1 MVDVPAVAVEL
12 IELLAVVVGAGATSA
27 IGVVLERLLTA
38 VTAGDLALGA
48 WAVGMGLLALYV
60 GVVALGYEQALP
72 GSSVSPPAASERIRH
87 GCRRR
92 IAFINLHPPPFL

>member
-1 MVDVPAVAVEL
+1 MVEVPAVAIEL
-12 IELLAVVVGAGATSA
+12 IELLAVTAGAGAA
-27 IGVVLERLLTA
+27 AVIGVVLEQFGLSA

-72 GSSVSPPAASERIRH
+72 RIRRLAA
-87 GCRRR
+87 GE
-92 IAFINLHPPPFL
+92 

>member
-12 IELLAVVVGAGATSA
+12 GELLAVVVGAGAASA
-27 IGVVLERLLTA
+27 IGILLERVGLSA
-38 VTAGDLALGA
+38 VSGGDLALGA

-72 GSSVSPPAASERIRH
+72 RL
-87 GCRRR
+87 RRLV
-92 IAFINLHPPPFL
+92 AGE

>member
-12 IELLAVVVGAGATSA
+12 IELIAVVAGAGAASVV
-27 IGVVLERLLTA
+27 GVTLERVGLDA

-60 GVVALGYEQALP
+60 GIVALGYEQALP
-72 GSSVSPPAASERIRH
+72 RLQRLAAGE
-87 GCRRR
+87 
-92 IAFINLHPPPFL
+92 

>member
-12 IELLAVVVGAGATSA
+12 AELLAVVVGAGAASTVG
-27 IGVVLERLLTA
+27 IVLEQFGLSAAST
-38 VTAGDLALGA
+38 GDLVLGA

-72 GSSVSPPAASERIRH
+72 RL
-87 GCRRR
+87 RR
-92 IAFINLHPPPFL
+92 IAAGE

>member
-12 IELLAVVVGAGATSA
+12 IELLAVVVGAGAASA
-27 IGVVLERLLTA
+27 IGVVLERFGLTA

-60 GVVALGYEQALP
+60 GGRCARLRAGAP
-72 GSSVSPPAASERIRH
+72 RIQ
-87 GCRRR
+87 R
-92 IAFINLHPPPFL
+92 IAAGE